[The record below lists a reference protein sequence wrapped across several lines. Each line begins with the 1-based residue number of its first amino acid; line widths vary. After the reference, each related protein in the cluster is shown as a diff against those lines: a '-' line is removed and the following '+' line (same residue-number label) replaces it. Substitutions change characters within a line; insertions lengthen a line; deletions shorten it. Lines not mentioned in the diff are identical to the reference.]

1 MLQACFKALARMSS
15 SSLAYFR
22 WLYQQQVI
30 KYCRVAPIS
39 IWAFD
44 FFLTLDDE
52 IRLLTRTKRWGLTH
66 VLYVPTRYFP
76 IIGSICAA
84 YNALVT
90 TRPEE
95 TCVALYRVAEI
106 ILYFGMLTSEGLLL
120 IRTLALWHAQ
130 NAARKLLIG
139 TYIIVAIIMFVCAVI
154 SSTLKFEGIC
164 GETDASVTTALATQL
179 SHVTVGMFSSAAF
192 FELVVMLYTL
202 LYALGWRA
210 RPGRY
215 TATRLVA
222 ALTHGNMLYALSL
235 FVVSIVNITFFVLP
249 LSDGWNGLFIT
260 FQGILHGVMASR
272 ILFEL
277 QGALSEGIN
286 LQIITGP
293 GSRMEFASAPL
304 SDFRTDGS

>member
-1 MLQACFKALARMSS
+1 MSS
-15 SSLAYFR
+15 SSSPYFR

-39 IWAFD
+39 IWVFD

-66 VLYVPTRYFP
+66 VLYIPTRYFP
-76 IIGSICAA
+76 IIGSVCAA

-95 TCVALYRVAEI
+95 ACVALYRTAEI

-120 IRTLALWHAQ
+120 IRTLALWHSQ
-130 NAARKLLIG
+130 FAARKLLIG
-139 TYIIVAIIMFVCAVI
+139 TYVLVAIVMFVCAVI

-164 GETDASVTTALATQL
+164 GETDASVATALATRL
-179 SHVTVGMFSSAAF
+179 SQVTVGMFSSAAF
-192 FELVVMLYTL
+192 FELVVLIYTL
-202 LYALGWRA
+202 LYTFGWHSRTGRIATTKLVVALA
-210 RPGRY
+210 
-215 TATRLVA
+215 
-222 ALTHGNMLYALSL
+222 HGNMLYALSL
-235 FVVSIVNITFFVLP
+235 FVASIVNITFFVLP

-277 QGALSEGIN
+277 QVALSEGIN
-286 LQIITGP
+286 LRILTGP
-293 GSRMEFASAPL
+293 GSRMEFASVPL
-304 SDFRTDGS
+304 NDSRADGP

>member
-1 MLQACFKALARMSS
+1 
-15 SSLAYFR
+15 
-22 WLYQQQVI
+22 
-30 KYCRVAPIS
+30 
-39 IWAFD
+39 
-44 FFLTLDDE
+44 
-52 IRLLTRTKRWGLTH
+52 
-66 VLYVPTRYFP
+66 
-76 IIGSICAA
+76 
-84 YNALVT
+84 
-90 TRPEE
+90 
-95 TCVALYRVAEI
+95 
-106 ILYFGMLTSEGLLL
+106 
-120 IRTLALWHAQ
+120 
-130 NAARKLLIG
+130 
-139 TYIIVAIIMFVCAVI
+139 MFVCAVI

-260 FQGILHGVMASR
+260 RDRKQLSGYSSWSDGVP
-272 ILFEL
+272 
-277 QGALSEGIN
+277 N
-286 LQIITGP
+286 P
-293 GSRMEFASAPL
+293 
-304 SDFRTDGS
+304 FRVARRTFGGN